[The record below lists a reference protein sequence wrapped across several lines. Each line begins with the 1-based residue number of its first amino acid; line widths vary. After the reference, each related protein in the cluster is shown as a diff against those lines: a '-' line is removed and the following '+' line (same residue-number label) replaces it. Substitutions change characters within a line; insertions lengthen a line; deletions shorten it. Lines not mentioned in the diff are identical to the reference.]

1 MDLKDLES
9 LDVDEFAASSSDEE
23 SDSDVTNLAINS
35 KKVWFL
41 STNDDSW
48 RSVEY

>member
-23 SDSDVTNLAINS
+23 SDSDVSNPAINS
-35 KKVWFL
+35 KKVFL
-41 STNDDSW
+41 STNDDI
-48 RSVEY
+48 